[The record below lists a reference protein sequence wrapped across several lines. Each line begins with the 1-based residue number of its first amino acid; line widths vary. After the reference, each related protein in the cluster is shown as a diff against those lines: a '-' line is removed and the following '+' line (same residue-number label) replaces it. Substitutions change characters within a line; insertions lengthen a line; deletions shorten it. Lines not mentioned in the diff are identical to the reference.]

1 MPLPCRFDAVSGYGD
16 GKADIFIAH
25 IMDDTVS
32 VFHAILISGKQP
44 LDRSLRRRAV
54 LIILAE
60 PSILLLRYSPPCRK
74 GEGIFRCMRGVHRF
88 SGILLYCRFQC
99 NGYHVVKPGL
109 PCFGAC
115 PRAGEQVIADRKN
128 TQAFCPVFSAQR
140 IQRGRFHF
148 YGQDAVLS

>member
-60 PSILLLRYSPPCRK
+60 PSILPRRYSPLA
-74 GEGIFRCMRGVHRF
+74 ERGKA
-88 SGILLYCRFQC
+88 Y
-99 NGYHVVKPGL
+99 
-109 PCFGAC
+109 FGAC
-115 PRAGEQVIADRKN
+115 GAYTVSPGFYCIAVSNATVTMSLNPVCRASAL
-128 TQAFCPVFSAQR
+128 ALAPVSK
-140 IQRGRFHF
+140 
-148 YGQDAVLS
+148 